1 MIPVDNDYNV
11 DVAEVASTIRSH
23 DVVIIR
29 FITLGER
36 LLLDFRNSDIDGP
49 LVKLVEPVRSVQER
63 YRHLRKLRPRFGDP
77 EKIVSVFW
85 PRFARSLE
93 ETGVWAEVIRRVVD
107 SGHPDAVRDAE
118 RELEDMLQKE
128 RAHQRDAVAGSD
140 RFRTLWSASPA
151 KR

>member
-1 MIPVDNDYNV
+1 MDNDYNV
-11 DVAEVASTIRSH
+11 DVAEVAATIRAH

-29 FITLGER
+29 FISLGER
-36 LLLDFRNSDIDGP
+36 LLLDFRCTDIDGP

-63 YRHLRKLRPRFGDP
+63 YRHLRKLRPRFSDP

-93 ETGVWAEVIRRVVD
+93 ETGVWAEVVRRIVE
-107 SGHPDAVRDAE
+107 SGHADSVREAE
-118 RELEDMLQKE
+118 AQLAEMLGKE
-128 RAHQRDAVAGSD
+128 RAHQRDAVAGTD

>member
-1 MIPVDNDYNV
+1 MDNDYNV
-11 DVAEVASTIRSH
+11 DVAEVASTIRAH

-29 FITLGER
+29 FISLGER
-36 LLLDFRNSDIDGP
+36 LLLDFRSSDIDGP

-63 YRHLRKLRPRFGDP
+63 YKHLRKMRPRFADP

-93 ETGVWAEVIRRVVD
+93 ETGVWAEIARRVVE
-107 SGHPDAVRDAE
+107 SGHADAVREAE
-118 RELEDMLQKE
+118 AQLAEILANE
-128 RAHQRDAVAGSD
+128 RAHERDAVAGSD

>member
-1 MIPVDNDYNV
+1 VDNDFNV
-11 DVAEVASTIRSH
+11 DLAEIAATVRAH

-36 LLLDFRNSDIDGP
+36 LLLDFRSSDIDGA

-63 YRHLRKLRPRFGDP
+63 YRHLRQIRPRFGDP
-77 EKIVSVFW
+77 AKIVSVSW

-93 ETGVWAEVIRRVVD
+93 ETGVWQEILSRVAD
-107 SGHPDAVRDAE
+107 SGHADAVRDAE
-118 RELEDMLQKE
+118 RELGVVLERE
-128 RAHQRDAVAGSD
+128 RAHQRDAVAGSE

>member
-1 MIPVDNDYNV
+1 MDNDYNV

-36 LLLDFRNSDIDGP
+36 LLLDFRSSDIDGP

-63 YRHLRKLRPRFGDP
+63 YRHLRKMRPRFTDP
-77 EKIVSVFW
+77 DKIVSVFW
-85 PRFARSLE
+85 PRFARSLG
-93 ETGVWAEVIRRVVD
+93 ETGVWAEVVRRVVE
-107 SGHPDAVRDAE
+107 SGHADSVRDAE
-118 RELEDMLQKE
+118 RELEEMLKKE
-128 RAHQRDAVAGSD
+128 RAHQLDAVAGSD

>member
-1 MIPVDNDYNV
+1 MDNDYNV
-11 DVAEVASTIRSH
+11 DVAEVASTIRTH

-36 LLLDFRNSDIDGP
+36 LLLDFRSSDIDGP

-63 YRHLRKLRPRFGDP
+63 YKSLRAMRPRFADP

-93 ETGVWAEVIRRVVD
+93 ETGVWPEVVRRVIE
-107 SGHPDAVRDAE
+107 SGHAESVREAE
-118 RELEDMLQKE
+118 AQLEDVLRKE
-128 RAHQRDAVAGSD
+128 RAHQRDAVSGSD

>member
-1 MIPVDNDYNV
+1 MDNDYNV
-11 DVAEVASTIRSH
+11 DVAEVAATIRDH

-29 FITLGER
+29 FISLGER
-36 LLLDFRNSDIDGP
+36 LLLDFRSSDIDGP
-49 LVKLVEPVRSVQER
+49 MVKLVDPVRSVQER

-85 PRFARSLE
+85 PRFARSLD

-118 RELEDMLQKE
+118 QQLSEVLQKE

>member
-1 MIPVDNDYNV
+1 MIPVDNDFNV
-11 DVAEVASTIRSH
+11 DLAEIASTVRAH
-23 DVVIIR
+23 EVVIIR
-29 FITLGER
+29 FITIGER
-36 LLLDFRNSDIDGP
+36 LLLDFRSSDIDGP

-63 YRHLRKLRPRFGDP
+63 YRHLRLMRPRFSDP
-77 EKIVSVFW
+77 AKIVSVFW

-93 ETGVWAEVIRRVVD
+93 ETGLWQEILARVVD

-118 RELEDMLQKE
+118 RELSVVLERE